1 MSECASTQSEHLCVA
16 VNTTRQEFCGMRGT
30 APIHHA
36 SFLTPAGLSG
46 PISSRHVRDPSGP
59 RTRPGIPCCTSRS
72 GLWHAW
78 HDRHQRN
85 FRRGSSS
92 GKRRARRTGALI
104 RAQGCHLRSIA
115 GSAGHQCFG
124 EIHGPASGPPPW
136 TCKFVP
142 ATFEQTFNQKAHGSQ
157 IPRSLFHLLL
167 VFAAAKC
174 SPERRLRSI

>member
-1 MSECASTQSEHLCVA
+1 
-16 VNTTRQEFCGMRGT
+16 MRGT

-124 EIHGPASGPPPW
+124 EIHGPASGPPPLDLQVRARDIR
-136 TCKFVP
+136 TDFQSEGARIANPSISLSLTPRFRCRQVLSR
-142 ATFEQTFNQKAHGSQ
+142 ATTSFDLTHCVTKSGLPGLGSDDQ
-157 IPRSLFHLLL
+157 
-167 VFAAAKC
+167 
-174 SPERRLRSI
+174 